1 MTEKILTPKDT
12 PKAVGPHGLI
22 EEYNLKVPLPI
33 VRSEVISGA
42 RRTTVTDG
50 TVLEQYPKGY
60 LPIGVSGNL
69 RFAMR
74 YEPIDL
80 STLAAVF
87 DALDIGEFENWIRS
101 EPTGIFTRRAW
112 YLFELLTG
120 KTLDIPEIGPASY
133 VDLLDSDLH
142 ITAAKVQVRRQ
153 RVNDNLLGN
162 RFYCPLVRRTE
173 TLKSFMAKDLAKEAR
188 NIVEG
193 CDPAILTRA
202 VHYLFTKETKS
213 SFAIEGEVPNKGRTA
228 RFVAALENASAFDAG
243 SKEAFVRLQNS
254 IVDPRYA
261 QSDWRTMQNYVS
273 LTLSDYTEDVHFV
286 CPKPEDIPGLM
297 AAWMQMTHRLETAD
311 VTDAVVAAAAA
322 AFGFVFLHPFDDGN
336 GRIHRFLVHHILTKL
351 GFTPPRVLFPVSAAM
366 LRERE
371 AYDRVLERFSS
382 SVLPFI
388 SYDLDA
394 EGRMAVHNE
403 TASLY
408 RFFDATPHA
417 EYLYHCIEE
426 TIRRDLGDEIGFLV
440 VFDAAMRKTLEIVD
454 MPDRRA
460 SLLVRLILQNR
471 GKLSRG
477 ERPTFAEIKDDEL
490 HRIEDAVWHTWEKER
505 EKQDSAGKPQ
515 PRATMS
521 DSIP

>member
-1 MTEKILTPKDT
+1 MAEKILTPKGE
-12 PKAVGPHGLI
+12 PKAVGLHGLI
-22 EEYNLKVPLPI
+22 EEFSLKVPLPT

-42 RRTTVTDG
+42 RKTTVTDG

-60 LPIGVSGNL
+60 LPAGVTGNL

-80 STLAAVF
+80 SALAAIFGV
-87 DALDIGEFENWIRS
+87 LDVGELENWVRS
-101 EPTGIFTRRAW
+101 EPTGIFARRAW
-112 YLFELLTG
+112 YLFELLTE
-120 KTLDIPEIGPASY
+120 KTLDAPDIGPASY
-133 VDLLDSDLH
+133 VDLLDTNLH
-142 ITAAKVQVRRQ
+142 VTGARVQVRRQ

-162 RFYCPLVRRTE
+162 RIYCPLVRRTE
-173 TLKSFMAKDLAKEAR
+173 ALKNFMAKDLAKEAR
-188 NIVEG
+188 SVVEE
-193 CDPAILTRA
+193 CDPAILARA

-213 SFAIEGEVPNKGRTA
+213 SFAIEGEVPNRDRTA
-228 RFVAALENASAFDAG
+228 RFVAALENASAFDAS
-243 SKEAFVRLQNS
+243 SKDAFVRLQNA

-261 QSDWRTMQNYVS
+261 QSDWRTTQNYVS
-273 LTLSDYTEDVHFV
+273 QTLSDYTEDVHYV
-286 CPKPEDIPGLM
+286 CPRPEDIPGLM
-297 AAWMQMTHRLETAD
+297 SAWMQMTERLETPNA
-311 VTDAVVAAAAA
+311 TDPVVAAAAA

-351 GFTPPRVLFPVSAAM
+351 GFTPSRVLFPVSAAM
-366 LRERE
+366 LRDRE

-382 SVLPFI
+382 SVLPLI

-394 EGRMAVHNE
+394 EGRMTVHNE

-426 TIRRDLGDEIGFLV
+426 TIQRDLGEEIGFLV
-440 VFDAAMRKTLEIVD
+440 VFDTALRKALEIVD

-460 SLLVRLILQNR
+460 SLLVRLILQNH

-477 ERPTFAEIKDDEL
+477 RRQAFAEIKDDEL

-505 EKQDSAGKPQ
+505 EKRGGKPQ
-515 PRATMS
+515 PREAMG
-521 DSIP
+521 DPMP

>member
-1 MTEKILTPKDT
+1 MTEKILTPKSE
-12 PKAVGPHGLI
+12 PRAVGLHGLI
-22 EEYNLKVPLPI
+22 EEFNLKVPLPT

-42 RRTTVTDG
+42 RKTTVMDG

-60 LPIGVSGNL
+60 LPTGVTGNL

-80 STLAAVF
+80 AAIAAVF
-87 DALDIGEFENWIRS
+87 GVLDIGEFENWVRS
-101 EPTGIFTRRAW
+101 EPTGIFARRAW

-120 KTLDIPEIGPASY
+120 KTLDVPDIGPASY

-142 ITAAKVQVRRQ
+142 VTGARVQVRRQ

-173 TLKSFMAKDLAKEAR
+173 ALRNFMAKDLAKEAR
-188 NIVEG
+188 RLVEG
-193 CDPAILTRA
+193 CDPAILARA

-213 SFAIEGEVPNKGRTA
+213 SFAIEGEVPNRDRTA
-228 RFVAALENASAFDAG
+228 RFVAALENASAFDASNKG
-243 SKEAFVRLQNS
+243 AFVRLQNA

-261 QSDWRTMQNYVS
+261 QSDWRTTQNYFS
-273 LTLSDYTEDVHFV
+273 QTLSDYTEDVHYV
-286 CPKPEDIPGLM
+286 CPRPEDIPGLM
-297 AAWMQMTHRLETAD
+297 SAWMRMTERLETPHA
-311 VTDAVVAAAAA
+311 TDAVVAAAAA

-351 GFTPPRVLFPVSAAM
+351 EFTPPRALFPVSAAM

-371 AYDRVLERFSS
+371 AYDRVLERYSA
-382 SVLPFI
+382 SVLPLI

-394 EGRMAVHNE
+394 EGRMTVHND

-426 TIRRDLGDEIGFLV
+426 TIRRDLREEIGFLV
-440 VFDAAMRKTLEIVD
+440 VFDAAMRKALEIVD

-460 SLLVRLILQNR
+460 SLLVRLILQNH

-477 ERPTFAEIKDDEL
+477 KRQAFAEIKDDEL

-505 EKQDSAGKPQ
+505 EKQDGRFQ
-515 PRATMS
+515 PRDAMG
-521 DSIP
+521 DSMP

>member
-1 MTEKILTPKDT
+1 MAEKIFTPNSV
-12 PKAVGPHGLI
+12 PKAVGLHGLI
-22 EEYNLKVPLPI
+22 EEYNLKIPFPM

-50 TVLEQYPKGY
+50 AVLEQYPKGY
-60 LPIGVSGNL
+60 LPTGVTGNL

-80 STLAAVF
+80 STLAALFEV
-87 DALDIGEFENWIRS
+87 LDISEFEHWIRS
-101 EPTGIFTRRAW
+101 EPTGIFARRAW

-120 KTLDIPEIGPASY
+120 KQLDIPDIGPASY

-142 ITAAKVQVRRQ
+142 VTGEKVQVRRQ

-173 TLKSFMAKDLAKEAR
+173 TLKSFMAKDLAKEACR
-188 NIVEG
+188 IVEA
-193 CDPAILTRA
+193 CNPAILTRA

-213 SFAIEGEVPNKGRTA
+213 SFAIEGEVPNRDRTA

-243 SKEAFVRLQNS
+243 SKEAFVRLQNA

-261 QSDWRTMQNYVS
+261 QSDWRTTQNYVS
-273 LTLSDYTEDVHFV
+273 QTHSDYTEDVHFV
-286 CPKPEDIPGLM
+286 CPKPEDIPSLM
-297 AAWMQMTHRLETAD
+297 AAWMQMTHRLEMGD
-311 VTDAVVAAAAA
+311 LTDAVVAAAVA

-336 GRIHRFLVHHILTKL
+336 GRIHRFLVHHILTKR
-351 GFTPPRVLFPVSAAM
+351 GFTPRRVLFPVSAAM
-366 LRERE
+366 LRDRE

-382 SVLPFI
+382 SVRPFI
-388 SYDLDA
+388 SFDLDA
-394 EGRMAVHNE
+394 EGRMTVHNE
-403 TASLY
+403 TARLY

-440 VFDAAMRKTLEIVD
+440 VFDASMRKALEIVD

-460 SLLVRLILQNR
+460 SLLVRLILQNH

-477 ERPTFAEIKDDEL
+477 KRPAFAEINDDEL

-505 EKQDSAGKPQ
+505 EKRGGEPQ
-515 PRATMS
+515 PRTTMGN
-521 DSIP
+521 SIP

>member
-1 MTEKILTPKDT
+1 MTEKILTPKDG
-12 PKAVGPHGLI
+12 PKAVGLHGLI
-22 EEYNLKVPLPI
+22 EEFSLKVPLPA

-42 RRTTVTDG
+42 RKTIVTNG
-50 TVLEQYPKGY
+50 AVLEQYPKGY
-60 LPIGVSGNL
+60 LPIGVPGNL

-80 STLAAVF
+80 ATLTAVF
-87 DALDIGEFENWIRS
+87 DAFDVAEFENWIRS
-101 EPTGIFTRRAW
+101 EPTGIFARRAW
-112 YLFELLTG
+112 YLYELLTG
-120 KTLDIPEIGPASY
+120 KTLDIPDIGPATY

-142 ITAAKVQVRRQ
+142 VTGPKVQVRRQ
-153 RVNDNLLGN
+153 RINDNLLGN

-173 TLKSFMAKDLAKEAR
+173 ILKRFMADDLAKEAR
-188 NIVEG
+188 SIVEG
-193 CDPAILTRA
+193 SDPAILARA

-213 SFAIEGEVPNKGRTA
+213 SFAIEGEVPNKDRTA
-228 RFVAALENASAFDAG
+228 RYVAALESASAFDAT

-261 QSDWRTMQNYVS
+261 QNDWRTTQNYVS
-273 LTLSDYTEDVHFV
+273 QTLPDYTEHVHFV
-286 CPKPEDIPGLM
+286 CPRPEDVPDLM
-297 AAWMQMTHRLETAD
+297 TAWMQMTNRLETTD
-311 VTDAVVAAAAA
+311 VTDAVVAAAAV

-351 GFTPPRVLFPVSAAM
+351 GFTPPRILFPVSAAM

-371 AYDRVLERFSS
+371 GYDRVLERYSS

-388 SYDLDA
+388 SYDLNA
-394 EGRMAVHNE
+394 EGLMTVHNE
-403 TASLY
+403 TARLY

-426 TIRRDLGDEIGFLV
+426 TIRRDLREEIGFLV
-440 VFDAAMRKTLEIVD
+440 VFDAAMRKAHEIVD

-471 GKLSRG
+471 GRLPRG
-477 ERPTFAEIKDDEL
+477 KRALFAEIKDDEL
-490 HRIEDAVWHTWEKER
+490 HRIEEAVWRTWEKER
-505 EKQDSAGKPQ
+505 EKQGAAEK
-515 PRATMS
+515 PRA
-521 DSIP
+521 